1 MRTQYEPITV
11 NLSDLNRSI
20 EKKQFIFFKNSYIL
34 DLIILAPY
42 FLVIFLLLVLLS
54 LYLVFYYSNKSE
66 KDRLWTGLAKETA
79 HQLGTPLSS
88 LIGWNEYIK
97 SKNKIDKK
105 IVSKEIDKDLNRLK
119 IITDRFSNIGSKP
132 KLIENNISQVITN
145 SINYLKERTSQ
156 KIKTKLDLDVV
167 NLKFNEQLFSWVIEN
182 LYKNSI
188 DAVSADGKVTIKL
201 VNKKKIVEIDFID
214 NGKGIRKN
222 EFKTIF
228 NPGFTTKERGWGL
241 GLTLAQRIIEN
252 YHKGKIYVHN
262 QQKTSKQ

>member
-1 MRTQYEPITV
+1 M
-11 NLSDLNRSI
+11 
-20 EKKQFIFFKNSYIL
+20 
-34 DLIILAPY
+34 
-42 FLVIFLLLVLLS
+42 S

-132 KLIENNISQVITN
+132 KLIQNNISQVITN

-156 KIKTKLDLDVV
+156 KIKTKLDLDDV

-201 VNKKKIVEIDFID
+201 VDKKKIVEIDFID

-252 YHKGKIYVHN
+252 YHRGKIYVHKSTKN
-262 QQKTSKQ
+262 IETIIRIELNK